1 MARGEG
7 SRASHG
13 ARKAAFAWHVPRGR
27 KSLVLGLDFLPS
39 YSPYSYQQAGARYS
53 RCELVASTAEALLG
67 CSSSPLLLLLHEDT
81 NRSRA
86 RGGPPGGVR
95 LGAPLVVAPR
105 AFRPLGELRRLRAAA
120 VASGAPSTAKSG
132 NCAVTVGGA
141 RASGGGGT
149 VDGARASGG
158 GGAAARRQ
166 RARGGAAGLPQPA
179 ARHALLVEPD
189 RHAGGALA
197 DRAAAARAGGG
208 RRARDRQAA
217 ADLAAGDGGELPRRP
232 RPAAHPEALLPD
244 LVRPPAR
251 GDARPRRVPPRAR
264 LARGGAHLPLP
275 RARLAVHRRR
285 DDHGDHRPL
294 RPADAR
300 RADLALRPQHPVRRR
315 AFLGAILCAV
325 LLRRAP
331 HSTGTRTCRS
341 PSSS

>member
-1 MARGEG
+1 MASIRLSLTCERAKRGKGKQPRPQCRPQPGPSQRVSYRE
-7 SRASHG
+7 RWCTA
-13 ARKAAFAWHVPRGR
+13 VPRDR
-27 KSLVLGLDFLPS
+27 RALL
-39 YSPYSYQQAGARYS
+39 A
-53 RCELVASTAEALLG
+53 ELVATAMEEKNSTALPLSWRCAPRGAPRCCARPDRSANSDASAQPQLPAALRQQPRAATAQ
-67 CSSSPLLLLLHEDT
+67 PLLT
-81 NRSRA
+81 A
-86 RGGPPGGVR
+86 RG
-95 LGAPLVVAPR
+95 PL
-105 AFRPLGELRRLRAAA
+105 
-120 VASGAPSTAKSG
+120 
-132 NCAVTVGGA
+132 
-141 RASGGGGT
+141 
-149 VDGARASGG
+149 
-158 GGAAARRQ
+158 
-166 RARGGAAGLPQPA
+166 
-179 ARHALLVEPD
+179 
-189 RHAGGALA
+189 
-197 DRAAAARAGGG
+197 AAAARLRGGNALEAVQQAYLNLPLG
-208 RRARDRQAA
+208 TRCWSSLIGTLAVLSQIGLLQPEQVAVDARDRQAV

>member
-1 MARGEG
+1 MASRRRG
-7 SRASHG
+7 
-13 ARKAAFAWHVPRGR
+13 
-27 KSLVLGLDFLPS
+27 
-39 YSPYSYQQAGARYS
+39 
-53 RCELVASTAEALLG
+53 TA
-67 CSSSPLLLLLHEDT
+67 HEDT

-86 RGGPPGGVR
+86 RGASPGGVR
-95 LGAPLVVAPR
+95 LGAPLFVAPR

-141 RASGGGGT
+141 RASG
-149 VDGARASGG
+149 R

-315 AFLGAILCAV
+315 AILGAILCAV

>member
-7 SRASHG
+7 SGASHG
-13 ARKAAFAWHVPRGR
+13 ARKAAFAWHVPRGGPT
-27 KSLVLGLDFLPS
+27 VGLDFLQYLPT
-39 YSPYSYQQAGARYS
+39 PLIPTNKQLLARNSYS

-132 NCAVTVGGA
+132 NCAVTVG
-141 RASGGGGT
+141 
-149 VDGARASGG
+149 GARASGG

-315 AFLGAILCAV
+315 AILGAILCAV